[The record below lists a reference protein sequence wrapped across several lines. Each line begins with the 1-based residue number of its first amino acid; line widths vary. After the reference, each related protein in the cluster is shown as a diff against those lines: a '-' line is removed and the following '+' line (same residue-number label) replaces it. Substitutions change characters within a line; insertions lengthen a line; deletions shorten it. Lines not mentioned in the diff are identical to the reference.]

1 MPLWSC
7 RTPPGCTQPHSCSC
21 TFNLLF
27 PAPSIFSPPRPFFH
41 SFILF
46 LLTFSFFFFSSMSSV
61 QVSCIFRKGIFPMS
75 PRSESP
81 RKRALPWPQVST
93 LISSRQGLNP
103 RHHWGWRGELM
114 TSEAGWE
121 VGHAPSPSRS
131 ISFLLGR
138 GGLSEICS
146 VQSLNASSGPRE
158 CHCTLSAADKA
169 PFPNLMVQPLANPS
183 HLTWCRLM

>member
-1 MPLWSC
+1 MHTASQPLLYIQPSLPC
-7 RTPPGCTQPHSCSC
+7 SLYFLSTPP
-21 TFNLLF
+21 LL
-27 PAPSIFSPPRPFFH
+27 
-41 SFILF
+41 
-46 LLTFSFFFFSSMSSV
+46 SFFYSLPFDFFIFSSMSSV